1 MLNISLTFPESV
13 VMDEATYSNTFG
25 RFIIQPLERGY
36 GVTIGNAL
44 RRVLLSSIPGY
55 SFIAVK
61 IEGVLHEFSTI
72 PGVVEDVAD
81 IVLNL
86 KGVRFK
92 LIDKSIKKVNVL
104 VKGPIEL
111 KAGEIQKQ
119 NSGIEILN
127 PEHHIA
133 SVTGNTEFEMDLWI
147 GYGKGYVPSE
157 ELDYLE
163 PAPPVTRQPGVIF
176 LDAIFTPV
184 KNVRYFIENIRLKQ
198 KGDYEKLTLEVET
211 DGSITPDDA
220 LVLAAKILKEHFEI
234 VIELHPQVE
243 PETLKPGD
251 EGKVVNEKDR
261 IRKILKTPIE
271 ELFLSMRAFN
281 ILKANGLNTIGDIVR
296 YQENQLLNFKNFGRT
311 SLNEIKKIIEGYG
324 LHFGFDVDRYLRES

>member
-1 MLNISLTFPESV
+1 MLNISLTFPENV
-13 VMDEATYSNTFG
+13 EIDEATYSNTFG

-55 SFIAVK
+55 AFIAVK

-92 LIDKSIKKVNVL
+92 LIDKSLKKVNVL
-104 VKGPIEL
+104 VKGPGVF
-111 KAGEIQKQ
+111 KAGDIQKQ

-133 SVTGNTEFEMDLWI
+133 DVTGDVEFEVDLWI

-157 ELDYLE
+157 ELVYLY
-163 PAPPVTRQPGVIF
+163 PSPPVTQEAGIIM
-176 LDAIFTPV
+176 LDAIFTPI
-184 KNVRYFIENIRLKQ
+184 KNVRYFIENVRLKQ
-198 KGDYEKLTLEVET
+198 KGDYEKLVLEVET

-234 VIELHPQVE
+234 VIEVHPQVE
-243 PETLKPGD
+243 PEVASKAED
-251 EGKVVNEKDR
+251 KSMNEKER
-261 IRKILKTPIE
+261 IKKILKTPIE

-281 ILKANGLNTIGDIVR
+281 ILKSNGLNTISDIVR
-296 YQENQLLNFKNFGRT
+296 YQEHQLLSFKNFGRT
-311 SLNEIKKIIEGYG
+311 SLNEIKRIIEGYG
-324 LHFGFDVDRYLRES
+324 LHFGFDVDKYLKES

>member
-1 MLNISLTFPESV
+1 MLNIALTFPENV
-13 VMDEATYSNTFG
+13 VMDEASYSNTFG
-25 RFIIQPLERGY
+25 RFILQPLERGY

-55 SFIAVK
+55 AFIAVR

-92 LIDKSIKKVNVL
+92 LIDKSLKKVNVR
-104 VKGPIEL
+104 VKGPREF
-111 KAGEIQKQ
+111 KAGDIQKD

-133 SVTGNTEFEMDLWI
+133 DVTGDIEFDMELWI

-157 ELDYLE
+157 EIEFLE
-163 PAPPVTRQPGVIF
+163 PAPPVTPQSGIIM
-176 LDAIFTPV
+176 LDAIFTPI
-184 KNVRYFIENIRLKQ
+184 KNVRYFIENVRLKQ
-198 KGDYEKLTLEVET
+198 RGDYEKLTIEIET
-211 DGSITPDDA
+211 DGSIAPDDA

-234 VIELHPQVE
+234 VVELHPQVE
-243 PETLKPGD
+243 PEPEPKGS
-251 EGKVVNEKDR
+251 GISEKDR
-261 IRKILKTPIE
+261 IKKILKTPIE

-281 ILKANGLNTIGDIVR
+281 ILKQNGLNTIGDIVR
-296 YQENQLLNFKNFGRT
+296 YQEHQLLSFKNFGRT
-311 SLNEIKKIIEGYG
+311 SLNEIKKVIEGYG
-324 LHFGFDVDRYLRES
+324 LYFGFDVDKYLKEN

>member
-1 MLNISLTFPESV
+1 MLNISLTFPENA
-13 VMDEATYSNTFG
+13 VMDEATYSETFG
-25 RFIIQPLERGY
+25 RFVLQPLERGY

-55 SFIAVK
+55 AFIAVK

-92 LIDKSIKKVNVL
+92 LIDKSLKKINVL
-104 VKGPIEL
+104 VKGPGEF
-111 KAGEIQKQ
+111 KAGDIQKQ

-133 SVTGNTEFEMDLWI
+133 DITGNIEFEMDLWI
-147 GYGKGYVPSE
+147 GYGKGYVPAE
-157 ELDYLE
+157 ELSSLE
-163 PAPPVTRQPGVIF
+163 PAPPVTPQAGIIM
-176 LDAIFTPV
+176 LDAIFTPI
-184 KNVRYFIENIRLKQ
+184 KNVKYFVENVRLKQ
-198 KGDYEKLTLEVET
+198 KGDYEKLTIEVET

-220 LVLAAKILKEHFEI
+220 LVLAAKILKEHFEV
-234 VIELHPQVE
+234 VIELHPKVE
-243 PETLKPGD
+243 PELELKGG
-251 EGKVVNEKDR
+251 EKSINEKDR
-261 IRKILKTPIE
+261 IKKILKTPIE

-281 ILKANGLNTIGDIVR
+281 ILKQNGLNTIGDIVK
-296 YQENQLLNFKNFGRT
+296 YQEHQLLSFKNFGRT
-311 SLNEIKKIIEGYG
+311 SLNEIKKVIEGYG
-324 LHFGFDVDRYLRES
+324 LYFGFDVDKYLKEN

>member
-1 MLNISLTFPESV
+1 MLNISLTFPENV

-55 SFIAVK
+55 AFIAVK

-72 PGVVEDVAD
+72 PGVVEDVTD

-104 VKGPIEL
+104 VKGPSKF
-111 KAGEIQKQ
+111 KAGDIQKQ

-133 SVTGNTEFEMDLWI
+133 EITGNSEFEMDLWI

-157 ELDYLE
+157 ELEYLE
-163 PAPPVTRQPGVIF
+163 PVPPVSPQAGIIM

-184 KNVRYFIENIRLKQ
+184 KNVRYFVENIRLKQ
-198 KGDYEKLTLEVET
+198 KGDYEKLTLEIET
-211 DGSITPDDA
+211 DGSIAPDDA
-220 LVLAAKILKEHFEI
+220 LILAAKILKEHFEI
-234 VIELHPQVE
+234 VIELHPQAE
-243 PETLKPGD
+243 PESIKSAD

-281 ILKANGLNTIGDIVR
+281 ILKTNGLNTIGDIVR
-296 YQENQLLNFKNFGRT
+296 YQEHQLLSFKNLGRT

-324 LHFGFDVDRYLRES
+324 LHFGFDVDKYLKES

>member
-1 MLNISLTFPESV
+1 MSNILLTFPENV
-13 VMDEATYSNTFG
+13 EIDEATYSNTFG

-55 SFIAVK
+55 AFIAVK

-92 LIDKSIKKVNVL
+92 LIDKSLKKVNVL
-104 VKGPIEL
+104 VKGPGVF
-111 KAGEIQKQ
+111 KAGDIQKQ

-133 SVTGNTEFEMDLWI
+133 DVTDNIEFEVNLWI

-157 ELDYLE
+157 ELEYLQ
-163 PAPPVTRQPGVIF
+163 PSPPVTPEAGIIM
-176 LDAIFTPV
+176 LDAIFTPI

-198 KGDYEKLTLEVET
+198 KGDYEKLIIEVET

-234 VIELHPQVE
+234 VLEIHPQVE
-243 PETLKPGD
+243 PEVASKAEDKGM
-251 EGKVVNEKDR
+251 NEKDR

-281 ILKANGLNTIGDIVR
+281 ILKSNGLNTISDIVR
-296 YQENQLLNFKNFGRT
+296 YQEHQLLSFKNFGRT
-311 SLNEIKKIIEGYG
+311 SLNEIKRIIEGYG
-324 LHFGFDVDRYLRES
+324 LHFGFDVDKYLKEN

>member
-1 MLNISLTFPESV
+1 MLNISLTFPENV

-25 RFIIQPLERGY
+25 RFVIQPLERGY

-104 VKGPIEL
+104 VKGPGEL

-133 SVTGNTEFEMDLWI
+133 TVTGNTEFEMDLWI

-157 ELDYLE
+157 ELEYLE
-163 PAPPVTRQPGVIF
+163 PAPPITRQPGVIF

-184 KNVRYFIENIRLKQ
+184 KNVRYFVENIRLKQ

-220 LVLAAKILKEHFEI
+220 VVLAAKILKEHFEI

-243 PETLKPGD
+243 PEQIKPGD

-324 LHFGFDVDRYLRES
+324 LHFGFDVDKYLRES

>member
-1 MLNISLTFPESV
+1 MLNISLTFPENV

-55 SFIAVK
+55 AFIAVK

-72 PGVVEDVAD
+72 PGVVEDVTD

-104 VKGPIEL
+104 VKGPGKF
-111 KAGEIQKQ
+111 KAGDIQKQ

-133 SVTGNTEFEMDLWI
+133 EITGNTEFEMDLWI
-147 GYGKGYVPSE
+147 GYGKGYVPAE
-157 ELDYLE
+157 ELEYLE
-163 PAPPVTRQPGVIF
+163 PAPPVTPQQGIIM
-176 LDAIFTPV
+176 LDAIFTPI
-184 KNVRYFIENIRLKQ
+184 KNVRYFIENVRLKQ
-198 KGDYEKLTLEVET
+198 KGDYEKLTLEIET
-211 DGSITPDDA
+211 DGSIAPDDA
-220 LVLAAKILKEHFEI
+220 LVSAAKILKEHFEI
-234 VIELHPQVE
+234 VIELHPQAE
-243 PETLKPGD
+243 PEPIKSTE
-251 EGKVVNEKDR
+251 EGKAVNEKDR

-281 ILKANGLNTIGDIVR
+281 ILKTNGLNTIGDIVR
-296 YQENQLLNFKNFGRT
+296 YQEHQLLSFKNLGRT

-324 LHFGFDVDRYLRES
+324 LHFGFDVDKYLKES

>member
-1 MLNISLTFPESV
+1 MLNIALTFPENV

-25 RFIIQPLERGY
+25 RFVLQPLERGY

-55 SFIAVK
+55 AFIAVK

-92 LIDKSIKKVNVL
+92 LIDKSLKKINVL
-104 VKGPIEL
+104 VKGPGEF
-111 KAGEIQKQ
+111 KAGDIQKQ

-127 PEHHIA
+127 PDHHIA
-133 SVTGNTEFEMDLWI
+133 DITGNIEFEMDLWI

-157 ELDYLE
+157 EIVYLE
-163 PAPPVTRQPGVIF
+163 PAPPVSPQTGIIM
-176 LDAIFTPV
+176 LDAIFTPI
-184 KNVRYFIENIRLKQ
+184 KNVRYFVENVRLKQ
-198 KGDYEKLTLEVET
+198 KGDYEKLTIEVET

-234 VIELHPQVE
+234 VIELHPRVE
-243 PETLKPGD
+243 PDLDSEKG
-251 EGKVVNEKDR
+251 VNEKDR
-261 IRKILKTPIE
+261 IKKILKTPIE

-281 ILKANGLNTIGDIVR
+281 ILKQNGLNTIGDIVR
-296 YQENQLLNFKNFGRT
+296 YQEHQLLSFKNFGRT

-324 LHFGFDVDRYLRES
+324 LYFGFDVDKYLKEN